1 MSANKYIPVG
11 VLVNSCLIGA
21 NAYRVTSDEAEFSE
35 SPLEEI
41 TDVIRQR
48 PGHHYMRVCTAL
60 DKTELWMV
68 PFGSTPERLLTL
80 QDAMELVQG
89 KYLGTPGFHFP
100 FDLVEEETD
109 DLSVPSYVDPEA
121 EEQVIAN
128 NATHDYAISTAY
140 VLKPF
145 DRAATKPLRDYLP
158 NAAAPRWEIA
168 KNLFARV
175 MQLHKMGLSS
185 NGISREQVRVN
196 PQTWEVELWLNHT
209 LRTLSAQG
217 PDMYHQGFGTI
228 PVKTARMCK
237 GLKHP
242 INCVQRD
249 IFSCAV
255 LAFYLLHYTHPFVGS
270 KFAPLS
276 RDDYL
281 SLFSYAPA
289 YIMDPEGDNHL
300 GNQQFDREVEHQWEK
315 TVPELKELFNGLFMA
330 VSHPDTKWRAQAPWW
345 NIQKWLDALEADA
358 KQNDNE
364 TSRSTYKFSNYL
376 YRLA

>member
-1 MSANKYIPVG
+1 MSSNQYIPVG

-21 NAYRVTSDEAEFSE
+21 NAYRVTSPEEEFQDT
-35 SPLEEI
+35 PLEEI

-48 PGHHYMRVCTAL
+48 PGHHYMRVCTSL

-68 PFGSTPERLLTL
+68 PFASTPERLLTL

-89 KYLGTPGFHFP
+89 KYLGVPGFHFP

-109 DLSVPSYVDPEA
+109 DQSVPSYQDPEA
-121 EEQVIAN
+121 EEQVVAN
-128 NATHDYAISTAY
+128 NTQHDCAISTAY
-140 VLKPF
+140 ILKPI
-145 DRAATKPLRDYLP
+145 DKSHTKPLRTFLP
-158 NAAAPRWEIA
+158 SAAAPRWELA
-168 KNLFARV
+168 KNIFKRI
-175 MQLHKMGLSS
+175 QLLHRMGLSS
-185 NGISREQVRVN
+185 NGVSREQLRVDPN
-196 PQTWEVELWLNHT
+196 TWEVELWLNHT

-217 PDMYHQGFGTI
+217 QDMYHQGFGMI

-255 LAFYLLHYTHPFVGS
+255 LAFYLIHYTHPFVGS

-281 SLFSYAPA
+281 SMYSYAPA
-289 YIMDPEGDNHL
+289 YIMDPQSDNHL
-300 GNQQFDREVEHQWEK
+300 GNQQFHREVQQQWEK
-315 TVPELKELFNGLFMA
+315 TVPELKELFDGMFM
-330 VSHPDTKWRAQAPWW
+330 SITYPDTKWRDRAPWW
-345 NIQKWLDALEADA
+345 DTQKWLEALEADA
-358 KQNDNE
+358 KANDNDS
-364 TSRSTYKFSNYL
+364 SRSTYKFSNYL